1 MADIEKSVKEV
12 IEDLNKKIE
21 DLTNV
26 GDCTDAETL
35 AKVNEVKEKAISV
48 LNLASKKVVDTAKDI
63 ADSEEV
69 EKGIEIVKVKS
80 KDLYDKA
87 MIRIN
92 EIIGKENVNNIKEDI
107 NDVADGVKDIAQNV
121 KSDIN
126 DFFEKEEVK
135 NAINN
140 AKDTTVDIAEK
151 ALDTLRAWLKPE
163 E

>member
-1 MADIEKSVKEV
+1 MADIEKKVNEI

-26 GDCTDAETL
+26 GDCSDAATL
-35 AKVNEVKEKAISV
+35 AKVNEVKEKAIAV
-48 LNLASKKVVDTAKDI
+48 LNLASKKVVDTAKDF
-63 ADSEEV
+63 ADSDEV

-80 KDLYDKA
+80 KELYDKA
-87 MIRIN
+87 MFKIN
-92 EIIGKENVNNIKEDI
+92 DIIGENNANDIKD
-107 NDVADGVKDIAQNV
+107 NLGDVADDVKEIAVNV
-121 KSDIN
+121 KNDI
-126 DFFEKEEVK
+126 DEFFEKEEVK

-140 AKDTTVDIAEK
+140 AKDVTVDVAEK

>member
-26 GDCTDAETL
+26 GDGTDAETL

-92 EIIGKENVNNIKEDI
+92 EIIGKENVDNIKEDI

>member
-1 MADIEKSVKEV
+1 MADIEKKVNDV

-26 GDCTDAETL
+26 GDCSDEATL
-35 AKVNEVKEKAISV
+35 AKVNEVKQKAINV
-48 LNLASKKVVDTAKDI
+48 LNLASKKVADTAKDF
-63 ADSEEV
+63 ADSQEV
-69 EKGIEIVKVKS
+69 EKAIEVVKIKS
-80 KDLYDKA
+80 KELYDKA
-87 MIRIN
+87 MLKIN
-92 EIIGKENVNNIKEDI
+92 NIIGDDNVNDIKVNLNDAADDVKEIAIDVKNDI
-107 NDVADGVKDIAQNV
+107 D
-121 KSDIN
+121 

-140 AKDTTVDIAEK
+140 AKDVTVDVAEK

>member
-26 GDCTDAETL
+26 GDCTDEETL
-35 AKVNEVKEKAISV
+35 AKVNEVKQKAITV
-48 LNLASKKVVDTAKDI
+48 LNLAINKVTETAKDI
-63 ADSEEV
+63 TDSEEV
-69 EKGIEIVKVKS
+69 EKGIEVVKVKS
-80 KDLYDKA
+80 KELYDKA
-87 MIRIN
+87 MTKIN
-92 EIIGKENVNNIKEDI
+92 EVIGEENVNDIKNNID
-107 NDVADGVKDIAQNV
+107 DVADDVKEIAINV
-121 KSDIN
+121 KNDID

-140 AKDTTVDIAEK
+140 AKDVTVDVAEK